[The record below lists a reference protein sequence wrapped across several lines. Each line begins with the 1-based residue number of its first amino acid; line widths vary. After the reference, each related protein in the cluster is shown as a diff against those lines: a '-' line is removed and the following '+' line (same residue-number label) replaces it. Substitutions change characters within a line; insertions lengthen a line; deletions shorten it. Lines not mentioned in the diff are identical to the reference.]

1 MKRST
6 SIRCLL
12 LPTIAG
18 LALSLASCAP
28 GDVEPAAEAN
38 AVSRTPTPAQVDAFI
53 AEGPEPSLQALRPLD
68 YWLHY
73 KLMQATGIEA
83 ALGGEERS
91 VAALKALA
99 EDYERKVRGTQ
110 ADMPRMIPAAF
121 TGEGMSSGLMGLG
134 LGMFGG
140 LMTGGM
146 MAGAISDMS
155 DERLAELVKEG
166 PIKLGDK
173 QGSMSMQVGEDG
185 SLTQS
190 FEYEGKVDE
199 GLTGKIKVTTRME
212 ACPDASGKL
221 TVESDVDSSVR
232 VSGKAGTGGYVRSHF
247 VYERW
252 LDDDAKLIDSPEGS
266 SSNMR
271 IDMGGFENYE
281 SQHVELTAGWERGGK
296 EIFENRGEG
305 GYSIFRMDE
314 VERTQKLVQGAQL
327 LQTLMA
333 EAMLRGLGAQRSPW
347 ESGRCVTLEPTTA
360 PAKRSG
366 VKPSASFAVSAQP
379 RARSDGAPAGGTV
392 RATLSGGSSL
402 TQDGAKVAADAQY
415 TYVAPAERDMVASIA
430 FEARSKRGVGR
441 ASLAF
446 DTKEVQAYLAEGGL
460 DDFHGVGVI
469 CDLGKPFTI
478 SGGGNTVTFTP
489 TGDKS
494 GTYTYA
500 GNMGGIGVYGDGTW
514 RATADA
520 HGGTL
525 TGTGNGCVKTPM
537 GTRCANDTERYTLK
551 PMAAC
556 PEGQ

>member
-6 SIRCLL
+6 SILCLL

-38 AVSRTPTPAQVDAFI
+38 AISRTPTPAQVDAFI

-73 KLMQATGIEA
+73 KLMQATGIEE

-134 LGMFGG
+134 LGTFGG

>member
-134 LGMFGG
+134 LGTFGG

-155 DERLAELVKEG
+155 DERLAELVKDG